1 MSDAKPVNGPA
12 FETLCTRE
20 MAIREPR
27 VREMEGHPRAREVGS
42 SEAERS
48 KVAGKDLEALFRDA
62 GPELYRAIY
71 GFTGGRRQL
80 AEDAVAEAFARAIEH
95 ADGIRDPLAWI
106 YRTAFRLATRE
117 LQREKRL
124 PPRLPDPSPGIDP
137 FEVKEVLS
145 ALAQVSPNQRAAVLL
160 HDVEGFTGPEVG
172 RLLGMSS
179 ATVRVHLFRGR
190 KRVRALLSIEE
201 DSDG

>member
-1 MSDAKPVNGPA
+1 M
-12 FETLCTRE
+12 
-20 MAIREPR
+20 
-27 VREMEGHPRAREVGS
+27 
-42 SEAERS
+42 
-48 KVAGKDLEALFRDA
+48 EALFRDA
-62 GPELYRAIY
+62 GPELWRAIY

-80 AEDAVAEAFARAIEH
+80 SEDAVAEAFARAIEH
-95 ADGIRDPLAWI
+95 ADAIREPLPWI

-124 PPRLPDPSPGIDP
+124 PPRLPDPCPGIDP

-190 KRVRALLSIEE
+190 KRVRALLSTEE

>member
-1 MSDAKPVNGPA
+1 METGP
-12 FETLCTRE
+12 TVRDVGG
-20 MAIREPR
+20 EP
-27 VREMEGHPRAREVGS
+27 S
-42 SEAERS
+42 ERS
-48 KVAGKDLEALFRDA
+48 TLRPVEARHDLEALFRDA
-62 GPELYRAIY
+62 GPELWRAIY

-95 ADGIRDPLAWI
+95 AGGIRDPLAWI
-106 YRTAFRLATRE
+106 YRTAFRLASRE

-124 PPRLPDPSPGIDP
+124 PPRLPDPSPGVDP
-137 FEVKEVLS
+137 LDVQQILG
-145 ALAQVSPNQRAAVLL
+145 ALAELSTNQRAAVLL

-190 KRVRALLSIEE
+190 KRVRALLNIEE

>member
-1 MSDAKPVNGPA
+1 METGPTVRHVGGGTS
-12 FETLCTRE
+12 ERPTLQP
-20 MAIREPR
+20 I
-27 VREMEGHPRAREVGS
+27 
-42 SEAERS
+42 EAEH
-48 KVAGKDLEALFRDA
+48 DLEALFRDA
-62 GPELYRAIY
+62 GPELWRAIY

-106 YRTAFRLATRE
+106 YRTAFRLASRE

-124 PPRLPDPSPGIDP
+124 PPRSPDPSPGIDP
-137 FEVKEVLS
+137 LDVHEILG
-145 ALAQVSPNQRAAVLL
+145 ALAKLSPNQRAAVLL

-179 ATVRVHLFRGR
+179 ATARVHLFRGR
-190 KRVRALLSIEE
+190 KRVRALLNTEE
-201 DSDG
+201 DDHG